1 MTTSPAAGPV
11 PPDPRSL
18 DDDLL
23 RALSVLARA
32 KSSGSEGWLT
42 ATQISATLRD
52 EFAVR
57 VHWRTIET
65 VLLSDKQQAARR
77 KRGGRWEFSIM
88 DAGERHLFA
97 AQPIVL
103 VQPADAVMATLS
115 LHQFFGGLKSPIRV
129 CDPYLDGATIE
140 HLEACAAGAEIRL
153 LTMNV
158 KDSGP
163 LRRLV
168 QAAQGQRQLAIRV
181 ANARTL
187 HDRYII
193 DDRDMLIL
201 GTSLNGFGKKQCF
214 TIRAGEDMGET
225 MRTTFDSLW
234 AAATPW
240 P

>member
-1 MTTSPAAGPV
+1 MTTSPAAGSV

-18 DDDLL
+18 EDDLL

-32 KSSGSEGWLT
+32 KASGSSGWLT
-42 ATQISATLRD
+42 ATQISGILRD

-57 VHWRTIET
+57 VHWKTIET
-65 VLLSDKQQAARR
+65 ALLSDKAQAARR
-77 KRGGRWEFSIM
+77 KHGGRWEFAIM
-88 DAGERHLFA
+88 SAGEKRLFA
-97 AQPIVL
+97 AQPIVF

-115 LHQFFGGLKSPIRV
+115 LHQFFGALKNPIRV

-140 HLEACAAGAEIRL
+140 HLEACPTGAEIRL

-158 KDSGP
+158 KDTGP

-168 QAAQGQRQLAIRV
+168 QAAQGQRSLSIRV
-181 ANARTL
+181 VKVKNL

-193 DDRDMLIL
+193 DDREMLLL

-214 TIRAGEDMGET
+214 SVRAGEDIRET
-225 MRTTFDSLW
+225 MRATFDAQW
-234 AAATPW
+234 ATATPW